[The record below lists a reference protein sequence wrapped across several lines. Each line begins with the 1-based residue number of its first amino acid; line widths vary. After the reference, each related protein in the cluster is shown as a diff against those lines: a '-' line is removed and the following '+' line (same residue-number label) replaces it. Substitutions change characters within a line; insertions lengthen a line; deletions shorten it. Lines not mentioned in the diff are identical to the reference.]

1 MLQIANYRLD
11 REQLVALAQA
21 TPYAM
26 LGYAINVLLACMAFW
41 GNVSSLELGLWT
53 AFSLVVC
60 GTVVARARMKP
71 RDRQSFSKGRDAG
84 PAILFSILLALPW
97 SFLATRWLGAV
108 SGNDLVVLL
117 ALAVGM
123 AASGSILLAPVPI
136 AAIVY
141 AATILV
147 PVAVKFLVLGGREN
161 VVLAGLAVSFLF
173 FLIVLIAV
181 TGRMFLERL
190 DAVRKAKQAYDK
202 AQRATDAKSEFFAT
216 MSHEIRTPLNSVI
229 GYTSLV
235 LARRNLRDEDARDLA
250 VVRDAGRALL
260 SVVNDILDFSAL
272 EAGRLKLVRGAVLLR
287 PIVESCLALILVE
300 ARKKGLSLNCE
311 IDRALDDLPIYA
323 DGQRIRQ
330 VLLNLIGNAVK
341 FTAQGSVTVEVN
353 CRKRSPQ
360 SVTVHFS
367 VRDTGPGIPSASIPD
382 LFKRFSQ
389 LDSSRERRFG
399 GSGLGLAICKRIVEA
414 KGGTIGVESQLG
426 VGSMF
431 WFEIAFA
438 LSKVKP
444 ADTPAV
450 MEVVLPKAESKHIL
464 IVDDVEPNRRLTA
477 TVLKSVGHRVTTA
490 ASGQEAIARVS
501 AADYDLVLMDV
512 QMPGMSGLA
521 ATKNIKRLGGKRAS
535 IPIIGMT
542 ANIFPDDI
550 ANCYAAGMVGHLGK
564 PFEFDELIR
573 CVEAALDVDQAPES
587 ASSREQSFPEDSAC
601 VG

>member
-1 MLQIANYRLD
+1 
-11 REQLVALAQA
+11 
-21 TPYAM
+21 
-26 LGYAINVLLACMAFW
+26 
-41 GNVSSLELGLWT
+41 
-53 AFSLVVC
+53 
-60 GTVVARARMKP
+60 
-71 RDRQSFSKGRDAG
+71 
-84 PAILFSILLALPW
+84 
-97 SFLATRWLGAV
+97 
-108 SGNDLVVLL
+108 
-117 ALAVGM
+117 
-123 AASGSILLAPVPI
+123 
-136 AAIVY
+136 
-141 AATILV
+141 
-147 PVAVKFLVLGGREN
+147 
-161 VVLAGLAVSFLF
+161 
-173 FLIVLIAV
+173 
-181 TGRMFLERL
+181 
-190 DAVRKAKQAYDK
+190 
-202 AQRATDAKSEFFAT
+202 
-216 MSHEIRTPLNSVI
+216 
-229 GYTSLV
+229 
-235 LARRNLRDEDARDLA
+235 
-250 VVRDAGRALL
+250 
-260 SVVNDILDFSAL
+260 
-272 EAGRLKLVRGAVLLR
+272 
-287 PIVESCLALILVE
+287 
-300 ARKKGLSLNCE
+300 
-311 IDRALDDLPIYA
+311 
-323 DGQRIRQ
+323 
-330 VLLNLIGNAVK
+330 
-341 FTAQGSVTVEVN
+341 
-353 CRKRSPQ
+353 
-360 SVTVHFS
+360 

>member
-1 MLQIANYRLD
+1 MLRISSPRLD

-26 LGYAINVLLACMAFW
+26 LGYAINVVLACIAFW
-41 GNVSSLELGLWT
+41 GDIPKIELSLWT
-53 AFSLVVC
+53 ACSLLIC
-60 GTVVARARMKP
+60 GAVIARARMKNRGSQSLRKT
-71 RDRQSFSKGRDAG
+71 RDVR
-84 PAILFSILLALPW
+84 PALFFSILLALPW
-97 SFLATRWLGAV
+97 SILALRWLGAV
-108 SGNDLVVLL
+108 SGDDAVVLL
-117 ALAVGM
+117 ALTVGM

-136 AAIVY
+136 AASVY
-141 AATILV
+141 AAAILM
-147 PVAVKFLVLGGREN
+147 PVAAKALFLGGREKI
-161 VVLAGLAVSFLF
+161 VLAGLAISFLL
-173 FLIVLIAV
+173 FLLVLIGV
-181 TGRMFLERL
+181 TAKMFLERL
-190 DAVRKAKQAYDK
+190 DAVRKAKEACDR

-235 LARRNLRDEDARDLA
+235 LARRNLCEEDARDLT
-250 VVRDAGRALL
+250 VVRDAGRTLL

-272 EAGRLKLVRGAVLLR
+272 EAGRLKLVRSAILLR
-287 PIVESCLALILVE
+287 PIIESCLSLMLVE
-300 ARKKGLSLNCE
+300 ARKKGLSLSSE
-311 IDRALDDLPIYA
+311 IDPVLDSLPIHA

-330 VLLNLIGNAVK
+330 ILLNLVGNAVK
-341 FTAQGSVTVEVN
+341 FTARGHVTVEVMSLN
-353 CRKRSPQ
+353 Q
-360 SVTVHFS
+360 SSESVDVRFS

-414 KGGTIGVESQLG
+414 KGGTIGVESEVG
-426 VGSMF
+426 VGSTF
-431 WFEIAFA
+431 WFEISFA
-438 LSKVKP
+438 LSEVMPPDAP
-444 ADTPAV
+444 ATL
-450 MEVVLPKAESKHIL
+450 EVALPKAESKHIL

-501 AADYDLVLMDV
+501 AGDYDLVLMDV

-521 ATKNIKRLGGKRAS
+521 ATKIIRGLGGKPAS

-542 ANIFPDDI
+542 ANIFPEDI
-550 ANCYAAGMVGHLGK
+550 ATCYAAGMVGHLGK

-573 CVEAALDVDQAPES
+573 CVEAGLDQCVPETS
-587 ASSREQSFPEDSAC
+587 HTDSGFPEDSAC